1 MKKNCGIDVD
11 RFAEGFE
18 IGYEAAGS
26 QNIPGDD
33 RRPASREAVKADTLA
48 DLGKWVYD
56 ERWTADEKKSFKD
69 GYQDGIDE
77 YIRDNF

>member
-1 MKKNCGIDVD
+1 V
-11 RFAEGFE
+11 R
-18 IGYEAAGS
+18 
-26 QNIPGDD
+26 
-33 RRPASREAVKADTLA
+33 ADTLA

-56 ERWTADEKKSFKD
+56 ERWAADEKKSFKD